1 MEEAITMEQFEA
13 KVVEEKL
20 TETSTEETVSDQR
33 TITTEQTEEITVNI
47 DCILLFSKIMHRA
60 YSSIVKDKVK

>member
-1 MEEAITMEQFEA
+1 LEEAITMEEIET

-20 TETSTEETVSDQR
+20 TETPTEETVPDQR
-33 TITTEQTEEITVNI
+33 TLTTEQTEEITVNI
-47 DCILLFSKIMHRA
+47 DCIPLFSKIMHRA

>member
-1 MEEAITMEQFEA
+1 MEEIET

-20 TETSTEETVSDQR
+20 TETPTEETVLDQR
-33 TITTEQTEEITVNI
+33 TLTTEQTEEITVNI

-60 YSSIVKDKVK
+60 YPSIVKDNVK

>member
-1 MEEAITMEQFEA
+1 LEEAITMEQFEA